1 MGCRL
6 RISCAHRKA
15 RCRPSDSAGCWVGP
29 VIQGCGS
36 WSPREQG
43 RAVQAWGW
51 GWSAGHQAPVGT
63 TAPLPTPQPQPR
75 SCLPRH
81 LEVEADAGAL
91 FLPPSTAPCR
101 DPRRGSGHLGCSQL
115 TCCWACRVRVGG
127 RSQGAPLRGQGL
139 PLGQDALPPP
149 CDPLLCL
156 YFSPIHV
163 LKSPA
168 ARTGQS
174 RCRRGESAAA
184 QADGPSVI
192 VSG

>member
-63 TAPLPTPQPQPR
+63 TAPLPTPLPQPR

-115 TCCWACRVRVGG
+115 TCCWACRVPAESVSEDGHREPPSGD
-127 RSQGAPLRGQGL
+127 RACLWDRMPCPLRVTLCCVFIFRPSMSSNPQQPGQGKADAAEGSQPRPKQTG
-139 PLGQDALPPP
+139 PL
-149 CDPLLCL
+149 
-156 YFSPIHV
+156 
-163 LKSPA
+163 
-168 ARTGQS
+168 
-174 RCRRGESAAA
+174 
-184 QADGPSVI
+184 
-192 VSG
+192 